1 MIDCTVLAMW
11 LKIALAVSQPPTKK
25 SQDKLILNDT
35 SQTIKFGHRSVSV
48 PKLEFTHAHLFDIF
62 DKNDISMIVQKLST
76 ELGVLPKTEESMILQ
91 AACVKVRRTVQKW
104 S

>member
-1 MIDCTVLAMW
+1 MEQAD
-11 LKIALAVSQPPTKK
+11 SPPKK
-25 SQDKLILNDT
+25 SQDKLILSDT
-35 SQTIKFGHRSVSV
+35 SQTIKFEHRSFSV

-76 ELGVLPKTEESMILQ
+76 ELGVLPTEESMILQ
-91 AACVKVRRTVQKW
+91 AACEKVRRTVQKR

>member
-1 MIDCTVLAMW
+1 M
-11 LKIALAVSQPPTKK
+11 S
-25 SQDKLILNDT
+25 DT

-91 AACVKVRRTVQKW
+91 AACVKVRRTVQKC